1 MGYQNGP
8 MFIQLGVALLHI
20 LLVWIFTF
28 KADMGVYGPPFSIS
42 VSNLVLFLGMTVYS
56 SHIKDKKVI

>member
-1 MGYQNGP
+1 
-8 MFIQLGVALLHI
+8 MFIQLGVALLHL

-42 VSNLVLFLGMTVYS
+42 VSNLVLFLAMTVYS
-56 SHIKDKKVI
+56 SQIQDKKMT

>member
-1 MGYQNGP
+1 
-8 MFIQLGVALLHI
+8 MFIQLGVALLHL

-42 VSNLVLFLGMTVYS
+42 VSNLVLFLGMIVYS
-56 SHIKDKKVI
+56 SQIQDKKMA

>member
-1 MGYQNGP
+1 

-20 LLVWIFTF
+20 ILVWIFTF

-42 VSNLVLFLGMTVYS
+42 VSNLVLFLGMTFYS
-56 SHIKDKKVI
+56 SRIKDNKMT

>member
-1 MGYQNGP
+1 
-8 MFIQLGVALLHI
+8 MFIQLGVALLHL

-28 KADMGVYGPPFSIS
+28 KANMGVYGPPFSIS

-56 SHIKDKKVI
+56 SQIQDNKMA

>member
-1 MGYQNGP
+1 

-20 LLVWIFTF
+20 ILVWIFTF

-42 VSNLVLFLGMTVYS
+42 FSNLVLFLGMTFYS
-56 SHIKDKKVI
+56 SRIKDNKVT